1 MHEKTV
7 STGKKS
13 EEIKKSKYRLMVWS
27 GLYVVSMALATFGP
41 EFLWEENGWLTGT
54 GIGINLIVGLGMILS
69 NKNYLLKL
77 DELMQRIQLEAMGV
91 TLGIGVVAGLS
102 YSLLDTT
109 NLIAA
114 DAEIGFL
121 VLLMG
126 VVYLSS
132 IAISQRR
139 YG

>member
-1 MHEKTV
+1 
-7 STGKKS
+7 
-13 EEIKKSKYRLMVWS
+13 
-27 GLYVVSMALATFGP
+27 
-41 EFLWEENGWLTGT
+41 
-54 GIGINLIVGLGMILS
+54 VGLGMILS